1 MERKEKSLKK
11 NILVVLG
18 GQSGEHEV
26 SLMSALSVLKAV
38 DEKKYGIV
46 PVGISKQ
53 GTWKFFDEPLN
64 TLREKSWQ
72 ELRDYLEKEEE
83 QDLSLRTNTQKDP
96 KGQLVLWNQ
105 HRKEAIDLVFPVLH
119 GPLGEDGTIQG
130 MCEMLNVPYVGAGV
144 LASSVA
150 MDKAMTKNIV
160 STLGILQAEYH
171 LVLKEEY
178 QKNEKERERQKQLIE
193 KRFSY
198 PVFIKPANLGSSV
211 GITKAHNAQELLE
224 GIDLALSFDR
234 KVLVEEFI
242 DAREIECGILG
253 NYSPKASLPSEIIPH
268 NEFYDYR
275 DKYFDGK
282 SQFVIPA
289 KLTKEQRE
297 KIQDQGKRIF
307 KAMGCTGLARIDFF
321 VEKTTGAIY
330 FNEINT
336 MPGFTK
342 ISMYPKMWEAT
353 GIAYEALIEEL
364 IELGF
369 RRFHKNEG

>member
-1 MERKEKSLKK
+1 MKK

-26 SLMSALSVLKAV
+26 SLMSALSVLNAIN
-38 DEKKYGIV
+38 DEKYKIT
-46 PVGISKQ
+46 PVGISKE
-53 GTWKFFDEPLN
+53 GTWKFFEEPLE
-64 TLREKSWQ
+64 TLRKKSWQ

-83 QDLSLRTNTQKDP
+83 QDLSLRTNTGKEP
-96 KGQLVLWNQ
+96 EGKMVLWNQ

-119 GPLGEDGTIQG
+119 GPFGEDGTIQG
-130 MCEMLNVPYVGAGV
+130 MCEMLNIPYVGAGV

-150 MDKAMTKNIV
+150 MDKVMTKRIV
-160 STLGILQAEYH
+160 STLGIRQADYH
-171 LVLKEEY
+171 LVFKEQY
-178 QKNEKERERQKQLIE
+178 EKSSEEKSRQQEAIE
-193 KRFSY
+193 KRFAY

-211 GITKAHNAQELLE
+211 GITKAHDRRELIE
-224 GIDLALSFDR
+224 GIDLALSYDR

-242 DAREIECGILG
+242 NAREIECGILG
-253 NYSPKASLPSEIIPH
+253 NYKPKASLPAEIIPH

-282 SQFVIPA
+282 SQYVIPA
-289 KLTKEQRE
+289 ALFEEQTE
-297 KIQDQGKRIF
+297 KIRSQGIKIY
-307 KAMGCTGLARIDFF
+307 KAMECTGLARVDFF
-321 VEKTTGAIY
+321 VEKTTGEIY

-342 ISMYPKMWEAT
+342 ISMYPKMWEVT
-353 GIAYEALIEEL
+353 GVSYEALVDEL

-369 RRFHKNEG
+369 QRFREEKS

>member
-64 TLREKSWQ
+64 TLREKSRQ
-72 ELRDYLEKEEE
+72 EQRDYLEKEEE

>member
-1 MERKEKSLKK
+1 MKK
-11 NILVVLG
+11 NILIVLG

-26 SLMSALSVLKAV
+26 SLMSALSVLKAL
-38 DEKKYGIV
+38 DEKKYGII
-46 PVGISKQ
+46 PVGISKE
-53 GTWKFFDEPLN
+53 GTWKFFDQPLESI
-64 TLREKSWQ
+64 REKSWQ
-72 ELRDYLEKEEE
+72 QLRDYLAKEET
-83 QDLSLRTNTQKDP
+83 QDLSLRTNTGKEP

-105 HRKEAIDLVFPVLH
+105 HRKEAVDLVFPVLH

-130 MCEMLNVPYVGAGV
+130 LCEMLNVPYVGSGV

-150 MDKAMTKNIV
+150 MDKVMTKKIV
-160 STLGILQAEYH
+160 STLGISQADYY

-178 QKNEKERERQKQLIE
+178 GKSSKEMEKHQRLIE
-193 KRFSY
+193 TRFSY
-198 PVFIKPANLGSSV
+198 PLFIKPANLGSSV
-211 GITKAHNAQELLE
+211 GITKAHNLSELKE
-224 GIDLALSFDR
+224 GIDLALTYDR

-253 NYSPKASLPSEIIPH
+253 NYEPKASLPSEIIPH

-289 KLTKEQRE
+289 NLTEEQTE
-297 KIQDQGKRIF
+297 KIQSQGKRIF
-307 KAMGCTGLARIDFF
+307 KAVGCTGLARIDFF
-321 VEKTTGAIY
+321 VEKTTGEIY

-353 GIAYEALIEEL
+353 GISYEALVEEL
-364 IELGF
+364 IELGL
-369 RRFHKNEG
+369 RRFQK

>member
-1 MERKEKSLKK
+1 MKK